1 VHLFSR
7 GDCAE
12 RDRRRELGPY
22 SKDLG
27 QWSKKWAHCLVRRA
41 DFTGWRLS
49 VDFIASLYNILLR
62 RDQMR
67 AVQIE
72 ATKLTAREVDALSKV
87 SADDILNAAVA
98 SGDCATLRAILKR
111 DGLADALKS
120 TFRHMQASQ
129 RTVRGSE
136 ASKTSLQ
143 NKFTAV
149 RLWSGCSSIF
159 FTLNPY
165 ARQPLTLALCNGE
178 HFHVQNF
185 SLDLSDVDMTEFFAG
200 VRQTR
205 PRLLHEIAAQDPVAG
220 VTCVYSIIFI

>member
-1 VHLFSR
+1 M
-7 GDCAE
+7 
-12 RDRRRELGPY
+12 
-22 SKDLG
+22 
-27 QWSKKWAHCLVRRA
+27 RRA

-49 VDFIASLYNILLR
+49 VDFLAPLYNILLR
-62 RDQMR
+62 RDQLR

-72 ATKLTAREVDALSKV
+72 VFKLSSRYVELLSTISAIDIV
-87 SADDILNAAVA
+87 SAAVA
-98 SGDCATLRAILKR
+98 SGDCETLRGILRK
-111 DGLADALKS
+111 DGLDDALKS
-120 TFRHMQASQ
+120 TFRHMQAAQ

-178 HFHVQNF
+178 HFHV
-185 SLDLSDVDMTEFFAG
+185 
-200 VRQTR
+200 
-205 PRLLHEIAAQDPVAG
+205 
-220 VTCVYSIIFI
+220 